1 MIRHILWQAA
11 LAFLGIILVFIVLF
25 QIIPAEEPPVETVEV
40 PAKGGTYVE
49 GVLGLA
55 EVINPILAPIAV
67 QANPVDQDLS
77 VLVFDGLTAID
88 ETGLVVPALAEGWEV
103 AEDGSVYE
111 FRLRQDVTWHD
122 GAPFT
127 AGDVAFTVQAM
138 QDPGYQGD
146 PNLSELWKNVT
157 VYVVDDYTVRFTL
170 DEPFP
175 SFLYYTT
182 VGLLP
187 LHLLGNVPAAELPS
201 HPFSTEEPVGT
212 GRFKVVRRSPDQ
224 VVLAV
229 NPDHWRTEEFY
240 LEEVA
245 FWFYGDWDSL
255 LVDYEQGV
263 VHGFH
268 PPGLQE
274 LAALVEMPSL
284 HLYSAQSAGYGIV
297 YLNLQSESLPFFQE
311 KEVRQALLYLLD
323 RQALIDESL
332 QGQGVVAHSPVLP
345 TTWAYEPTVQQ
356 YGYDPER
363 AVGLLDASG
372 WQDTDADMIRDKEG
386 VALAFTLLTS
396 EDPVRLQMAQQI
408 AEQWR
413 VGGVDVTVRPVS
425 SNAETDLVWARDYDA
440 ALIEVSLSADPD
452 PYPLWHSTQGESGQN
467 FSGFANEEADL
478 LMEAGRVTIDREE
491 RAELYRSF
499 QHLFAEEVPS
509 LLIYYPIYTYA
520 VDEKVEDVQLSP
532 MFHAS
537 DRFRNVANWYMR
549 TEDVVV
555 NGTEE
560 LDKSSE

>member
-1 MIRHILWQAA
+1 
-11 LAFLGIILVFIVLF
+11 
-25 QIIPAEEPPVETVEV
+25 
-40 PAKGGTYVE
+40 
-49 GVLGLA
+49 
-55 EVINPILAPIAV
+55 
-67 QANPVDQDLS
+67 
-77 VLVFDGLTAID
+77 
-88 ETGLVVPALAEGWEV
+88 
-103 AEDGSVYE
+103 
-111 FRLRQDVTWHD
+111 
-122 GAPFT
+122 
-127 AGDVAFTVQAM
+127 
-138 QDPGYQGD
+138 
-146 PNLSELWKNVT
+146 
-157 VYVVDDYTVRFTL
+157 
-170 DEPFP
+170 
-175 SFLYYTT
+175 
-182 VGLLP
+182 
-187 LHLLGNVPAAELPS
+187 
-201 HPFSTEEPVGT
+201 
-212 GRFKVVRRSPDQ
+212 
-224 VVLAV
+224 
-229 NPDHWRTEEFY
+229 
-240 LEEVA
+240 
-245 FWFYGDWDSL
+245 
-255 LVDYEQGV
+255 
-263 VHGFH
+263 
-268 PPGLQE
+268 
-274 LAALVEMPSL
+274 MPSL